1 MLLKDKNILVG
12 VTGSI
17 AIYKALELIR
27 EFVKNGAN
35 VKVVMS
41 ESAKKFITP
50 LTFEALTRNRV
61 LDEKSESWA
70 DENNH
75 IDIGKWADIFVIAP
89 ATANTINKLNHGI
102 TDNLLLQTAL
112 AFRKM
117 IILSPAANTNM
128 ITHNA
133 TKASLKMLK
142 LLNYKIVEPVE
153 KVLACGDEGVG
164 ALAEVKDIYYAT
176 VRELFKDEFWI
187 NRRVVVSG
195 GGTIEKIDDVRYISN
210 FSSGKMASNLA
221 LSLYLKGAEVCLVS
235 SRFPIQLPSEV
246 YTLDYEDSQELKD
259 YLTDCIRVAKKG
271 VITKPTLMDD
281 SVPQNIQK
289 TPYLFMAAAVSDY
302 KPKYPQT
309 GKLKKDN
316 LGDEWDLKL
325 VKNEDILSSLN
336 KDGIITIGFKAEID
350 EQMAEKNAKK
360 MLEEKKIDGVCLN
373 LVSKNNFGS
382 DENEI
387 IFMTKEKEVKI
398 SQADK
403 LQISLKLL
411 DEVKFLDKSK
421 NER

>member
-1 MLLKDKNILVG
+1 MLLESKNILVG

-17 AIYKALELIR
+17 AIYKSLELIR
-27 EFVKNGAN
+27 EFIKNGAN

-41 ESAKKFITP
+41 KSAKKFITP

-61 LDEKSESWA
+61 LDKESESWS

-102 TDNLLLQTAL
+102 ADNLLLQTAL
-112 AFRKM
+112 AFSKM

-128 ITHNA
+128 ITNNA

-164 ALAEVKDIYYAT
+164 ALAEVRDIYYAT

-187 NRRVVVSG
+187 NRKVVVSG
-195 GGTIEKIDDVRYISN
+195 GGTIEKIDDVRYLSN

-221 LSLYLKGAEVCLVS
+221 LALYLKGAEVCLVS
-235 SRFPIQLPSEV
+235 SKFPIQLPSEI
-246 YTLDYEDSQELKD
+246 YTLDYEDSQELKE
-259 YLTDCIRVAKKG
+259 YLIDCIRVAKKG
-271 VITKPTLMDD
+271 VMTKATLMDD
-281 SVPQNIQK
+281 SVPHIVQK

-302 KPKYPQT
+302 KPKYPQK
-309 GKLKKDN
+309 GKLKKEN

-325 VKNEDILSSLN
+325 IKNEDILTSLN
-336 KDGIITIGFKAEID
+336 KDGIISIGFKAEMD
-350 EQMAEKNAKK
+350 EGVALYNAKE
-360 MLEEKKIDGVCLN
+360 MLNKKGLDAVCLN
-373 LVSKNNFGS
+373 LVSKNSFGS
-382 DENEI
+382 EENEI
-387 IFMTKEKEVKI
+387 IFMTKDEEVKI

-411 DEVKFLDKSK
+411 DEVKSLDK
-421 NER
+421 

>member
-1 MLLKDKNILVG
+1 MLLESKNILVG

-17 AIYKALELIR
+17 AIYKSLELIR
-27 EFVKNGAN
+27 EFIKNGAN

-41 ESAKKFITP
+41 KSAKKFITP

-61 LDEKSESWA
+61 LDKESESWS

-102 TDNLLLQTAL
+102 ADNLLLQTAL
-112 AFRKM
+112 AFSKM

-128 ITHNA
+128 ITNNA

-164 ALAEVKDIYYAT
+164 ALAEVRDIYYAT

-187 NRRVVVSG
+187 NRKVVVSG
-195 GGTIEKIDDVRYISN
+195 GGTIEKIDDVRYLSN

-221 LSLYLKGAEVCLVS
+221 LALYLKGAEVCLVS
-235 SRFPIQLPSEV
+235 SKFPIQLPSEI
-246 YTLDYEDSQELKD
+246 YTLDYEDSQELKE
-259 YLTDCIRVAKKG
+259 YLIDCIRVAKKG
-271 VITKPTLMDD
+271 VMTKATLMDD
-281 SVPQNIQK
+281 SVPHIVQK

-302 KPKYPQT
+302 KPKYPQK
-309 GKLKKDN
+309 GKLKKEN

-325 VKNEDILSSLN
+325 IKNEDILTSLN
-336 KDGIITIGFKAEID
+336 KDGIISIGFKAEMD
-350 EQMAEKNAKK
+350 EGVALYNAKE
-360 MLEEKKIDGVCLN
+360 MLNKKGLDAVCLN
-373 LVSKNNFGS
+373 LVSKNSFGS
-382 DENEI
+382 EENEI
-387 IFMTKEKEVKI
+387 ILVKQDREIKI
-398 SQADK
+398 SQAKK
-403 LQISLKLL
+403 LELSLKLL
-411 DEVKFLDKSK
+411 DEVKNLE
-421 NER
+421 N